1 MSNNRRPAQDRNRI
15 TAAIVT
21 AAVALLLLVW
31 MLTATLDIS
40 LDFSADR
47 KWPPVDS
54 SEIVFGG
61 EFVKLGDFAQPT
73 QQRHQNRSTETQTE
87 TEPSHDGTDLQNS
100 GLTSAEEPET
110 VTSERQS
117 PAKVTKKDEPKKT
130 GPTKEELAEQER
142 IRQEREQAQKS
153 EKINSGMKNTFNK
166 PGKTTDGKDG
176 SPQGNSQTGSTS
188 GSPGYSLKGRTA
200 EGWGRPSSTHGGTIT
215 ITVKVNRQGHV
226 VSASYA
232 GGTGSAAA
240 QPSVRQSCIQAA
252 RQSRF
257 SVDENAP
264 AEQTGTITWT
274 FR

>member
-1 MSNNRRPAQDRNRI
+1 MNDIRKSIHDKNRMTAAAI
-15 TAAIVT
+15 TAAVT
-21 AAVALLLLVW
+21 LVLLIW
-31 MLTATLDIS
+31 MITTNLDIS
-40 LDFSADR
+40 LDFTTDR

-61 EFVKLGDFAQPT
+61 EFVKLGDFSQPLR
-73 QQRHQNRSTETQTE
+73 QNNRHTSSETQTTE
-87 TEPSHDGTDLQNS
+87 EPSHDATDLQNS
-100 GLTSAEEPET
+100 GPRSAEEPEIIS
-110 VTSERQS
+110 SERTS
-117 PAKVTKKDEPKKT
+117 PAKIEKKEKPEKT
-130 GPTKEELAEQER
+130 GPSKEELAERER

-153 EKINSGMKNTFNK
+153 KKINSGMKNTFNK
-166 PGKTTDGKDG
+166 PGKATDGKEG
-176 SPQGNSQTGSTS
+176 SPHGNSTIGSTS

-226 VSASYA
+226 VSATYA